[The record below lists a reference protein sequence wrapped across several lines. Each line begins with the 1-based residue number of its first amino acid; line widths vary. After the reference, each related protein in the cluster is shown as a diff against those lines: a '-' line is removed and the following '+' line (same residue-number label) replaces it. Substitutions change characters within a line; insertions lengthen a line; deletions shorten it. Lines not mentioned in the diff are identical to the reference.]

1 MGPSSDPMAV
11 VDPELKGYGMKNL
24 RVMDA
29 SIMPMVV
36 SGNTNA
42 PVIMI
47 AEKGSDLIKKHIST
61 Q

>member
-1 MGPSSDPMAV
+1 MAV